1 MFFTIAVV
9 ITLLWMLG
17 LPTSFMM
24 GGAMHVLL
32 LVAAVGIFLRAI
44 CQQKPI

>member
-9 ITLLWMLG
+9 ITLLWILG
-17 LPTSFMM
+17 LSTSFMM
-24 GGAMHVLL
+24 GGAIHVLL
-32 LVAAVGIFLRAI
+32 LAAVVGIFLRAI